1 MYFVRPSF
9 YVPVPL
15 FTRLSL
21 ARVQFVYRLD
31 PLDLAAGVIGGRRTL
46 ARLTAEDCYAVG
58 SERLTKQTSLPIEP
72 SHTTP
77 EYATGI
83 EWLEAALT

>member
-1 MYFVRPSF
+1 M
-9 YVPVPL
+9 
-15 FTRLSL
+15 
-21 ARVQFVYRLD
+21 
-31 PLDLAAGVIGGRRTL
+31 

-58 SERLTKQTSLPIEP
+58 NERLTKQKSLPIEP